1 MPELMMSTKEVA
13 DYLGIHEKQVYALIK
28 QKKIPCTRVT
38 GKWLFP
44 RDIIDEWIRTSAQKD
59 IHVMKT
65 RARGHRGALLASGSN
80 DPVLNILFTYMKNI
94 YPDFHIYTSATGST
108 EGLHLLMQKETDIAW
123 CHLFDPQSGGYNI
136 PQVAEMFR
144 DMDVAVVHLFYRE
157 LGFVVSPKSEK
168 NVNTF
173 EDLTVPGVRFINRQK
188 GSGTRLLLDYNLGKA
203 GIDPANIQG
212 YGDEVY
218 THMEVGLSL
227 LSGEYD
233 VGIASVAISRLLGLK
248 FAPLVRESF
257 DMVLLQKTF
266 FDKWVQAL
274 IEVLG
279 TEQFRKKVEPLGSY
293 DFTEAGKIIYSSTS

>member
-1 MPELMMSTKEVA
+1 MMSTKEVA

-279 TEQFRKKVEPLGSY
+279 TEQFRKNVGPLGSY

>member
-1 MPELMMSTKEVA
+1 MMSTKEVA

-38 GKWLFP
+38 GKWVFP

-59 IHVMKT
+59 IQVIKS
-65 RARGHRGALLASGSN
+65 RGKSHRGVLLASGSN

-108 EGLHLLMQKETDIAW
+108 EGLNLLMQKETDIAW

-136 PQVAEMFR
+136 PQVAEQFR

-157 LGFVVSPKSEK
+157 LGFVVSPKSGK
-168 NVNTF
+168 KIKTF
-173 EDLTVPGVRFINRQK
+173 SDLTAPDIRFINRQK
-188 GSGTRLLLDYNLGKA
+188 GSGTRILLDYHLGKL
-203 GIDPANIQG
+203 GIDPSTIRG
-212 YGDEVY
+212 YDNEVY

-227 LSGEYD
+227 LSGESD
-233 VGIASVAISRLLGLK
+233 VGIASVAISRLLGLD
-248 FAPLVRESF
+248 FIPLVRESF

-279 TEQFRKKVEPLGSY
+279 TEQFRKKVDPLGSY
-293 DFTEAGKIIYSSTS
+293 DFTEAGKIIYSSTT

>member
-65 RARGHRGALLASGSN
+65 RAKGHRGALLASGSN

-168 NVNTF
+168 TIKTIQ
-173 EDLTVPGVRFINRQK
+173 DLAVPGVRFINRQK